1 MQRRTFLER
10 FAQTLAGAAVVR
22 RTPWALAAQD
32 AGRKTVVAPPL
43 GTGPAR
49 LNVRSAAFGARGD
62 GTTKDTAALQKAL
75 DACAA
80 RGGGEVLLPAGRYL
94 TGALRL
100 GNNTRLRLA
109 EGAEIVGTDDFAD
122 YPVAKVRWEGR
133 YIDGHAALVY
143 AIDAKGVGVSG
154 PGKITGSDAL
164 GGRPTADQPLRHP
177 ALIEFSNCDG
187 IHLQGFSTS
196 YHRMWSIH
204 PTNSRNILI
213 EDLTIRSTGGNGDGI
228 DVDSCR
234 HVTIRRCDI
243 ATGDDCISLKS
254 GRGLEGYNLH
264 QVTEDVTIS
273 DCTFADSIFACIG
286 IGSETSGGI
295 RHVRIEN
302 CKFTAAKTFAIY
314 IKSRPGRGAFV
325 SDIWAENLDVS
336 GMDGGF
342 LRVNMLNSGLLGED
356 PVPGLEGI
364 PSPADFRFEN
374 VKVQDVPVLVDA
386 LNIHPDKPLH
396 GLVLRNI
403 TGTCRKGIM
412 LANVQDAVLEKI
424 AVTGY
429 TGPLLSLT
437 NVTGKGLE
445 GAVTVDGPKLP
456 PPVVAPAAATS
467 Y

>member
-1 MQRRTFLER
+1 MQRRKFLAR
-10 FAQTLAGAAVVR
+10 SAQAVAGAAVLR
-22 RTPWALAAQD
+22 RASWALAAQD
-32 AGRKTVVAPPL
+32 AGRKAVVAPPV

-49 LNVRSAAFGARGD
+49 LNVRAAAFVAHGD

-80 RGGGEVLLPAGRYL
+80 HGGGEVLLPAGRYL

-109 EGAEIVGTDDFAD
+109 EGAELAGTDDFAD
-122 YPVAKVRWEGR
+122 YPVGKVRWEGR
-133 YIDGHAALVY
+133 YIDGHEALVY
-143 AIDAKGVGVSG
+143 ARDAKGVGISG
-154 PGKITGSDAL
+154 PGKITGNDAM
-164 GGRPTADQPLRHP
+164 GGRPTPDQPLRHP
-177 ALIEFSNCDG
+177 ALIEFSNCSG
-187 IHLQGFSTS
+187 VHLQGFSTS

-228 DVDSCR
+228 DVDSCQ
-234 HVTIRRCDI
+234 HVNIRRCDI

-273 DCTFADSIFACIG
+273 DCTFADAIFACIG

-314 IKSRPGRGAFV
+314 IKSRPGRGAFLF
-325 SDIWAENLDVS
+325 DISAENLEVS
-336 GMDGGF
+336 GTGGGF
-342 LRVNMLNSGLLGED
+342 LRINMLNSGLLGED
-356 PVPGLEGI
+356 PVPGADGI
-364 PSPADFRFEN
+364 PSPTGFQFIN

-386 LNIHPDKPLH
+386 LSIHPDKPLR

-403 TGTCRKGIM
+403 TGTCRKGIT

-429 TGPLLSLT
+429 TGPLLSVA
-437 NVTGKGLE
+437 NVTGQGLE

-456 PPVVAPAAATS
+456 PAAVAPATATS